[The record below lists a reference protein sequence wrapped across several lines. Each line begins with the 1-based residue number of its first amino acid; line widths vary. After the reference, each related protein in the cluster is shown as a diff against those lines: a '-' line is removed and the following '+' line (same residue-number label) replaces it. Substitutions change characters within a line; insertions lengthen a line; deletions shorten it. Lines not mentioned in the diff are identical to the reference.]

1 MRLNELKSE
10 TFISIDIKLSTL
22 NSNKPSSYYD
32 QPSADLIKCLLL
44 KLPEKYSHTSQFT
57 KHLSSVTLEDNILP
71 RIQNGGMRSFL
82 ISDTIYQQKRTGQ
95 HKISQSITSQHIF
108 FSPPT
113 RHTS

>member
-1 MRLNELKSE
+1 MKFYEYKYE
-10 TFISIDIKLSTL
+10 TSISNDMKLLTF
-22 NSNKPSSYYD
+22 NSNKYTSYYD

-57 KHLSSVTLEDNILP
+57 KYLSSVTLEDNILP